1 MKKNTKITFSKSFS
15 ILAAAALS
23 MTLISGQALTTYA
36 GSSSGIESGAVIPD
50 NITIDSPT
58 ALSNVALPSNSY
70 GTLSWVDGS
79 YVPEK
84 RVQSCAVV
92 FKPSTGADLSGL
104 PGWDSSSGTLTGYV
118 TVVISSLDSSSDEN
132 ESADSSSDKAYDE
145 SDSYKDENDSEN
157 KDDTSESSAE
167 TSDEKSED
175 SSSEETAENG
185 NVSEGD
191 SYESSSET
199 ENGKDDNK
207 DSTDVTETPDAQD
220 SSSDKTNTDKNEET
234 ADNDNADEK
243 KDNTEDNTT
252 DDSADKDSTDK
263 DTADNADP
271 DITGT
276 PEATVTPSENENKAD
291 QDKDTDVT
299 KTPEVT
305 VTPAEDDSKTDSSSD
320 TDKEDAE
327 KDNKKDSKDE
337 TPDVTETP
345 EEDKDNIFD
354 RKDEE
359 EDKRPQN
366 AGTDLTETEK
376 EQTAARNHTC
386 DGITVSGIDLP
397 WYVQFRVSG
406 GEDYEFTNEEDA
418 TIFKSYEF
426 ELWDTQK
433 NTEYKIPDGEY
444 ISVTVPV
451 KAGYT
456 YSIEHLLDN
465 GAMETIIPSV
475 DGGTMTFST
484 HSFSPFGIAG
494 SKSLVGPDAGTDSS
508 SNTTKTTPAAT
519 SSTDTTSSSDTPDIT
534 GSDGTENT
542 DSAADLDTS
551 ADLSSGT
558 ADLEGTSSQNSTS
571 SDESED
577 EASQATSKKQ
587 VNTGDNTQ
595 ILPFVILFV
604 AAAVIAG
611 VAVFFKKRKK

>member
-23 MTLISGQALTTYA
+23 MTLISGQALTIYA

-175 SSSEETAENG
+175 SSNEETAENG

-220 SSSDKTNTDKNEET
+220 SSSDKTNTDKKEET

-271 DITGT
+271 DITET

-508 SNTTKTTPAAT
+508 SDITKTTPAAA
-519 SSTDTTSSSDTPDIT
+519 SSTDTASSSDTPDIT
-534 GSDGTENT
+534 GSDGAENT
-542 DSAADLDTS
+542 DSAANLDTS

-558 ADLEGTSSQNSTS
+558 ADLEETSSQNSTS

>member
-271 DITGT
+271 DITET

-386 DGITVSGIDLP
+386 DGITVSGIDFP

-542 DSAADLDTS
+542 DSAANLDTS

-604 AAAVIAG
+604 AAAVVAG

>member
-1 MKKNTKITFSKSFS
+1 MKKNTKNTFSKSFS
-15 ILAAAALS
+15 ILAAALS
-23 MTLISGQALTTYA
+23 MTLISGQALPTYA
-36 GSSSGIESGAVIPD
+36 GSSLGIESGAVIPD
-50 NITIDSPT
+50 NITIDNPT
-58 ALSNVALPSNSY
+58 ALSNVTLPSNSY
-70 GTLSWVDGS
+70 GSLSWVDGS

-92 FKPSTGADLSGL
+92 FKPSAGADLSGL

-118 TVVISSLDSSSDEN
+118 TVVVSSFDSSSDEN
-132 ESADSSSDKAYDE
+132 ESA
-145 SDSYKDENDSEN
+145 
-157 KDDTSESSAE
+157 E
-167 TSDEKSED
+167 TSGEDSED
-175 SSSEETAENG
+175 SSNEETAENG
-185 NVSEGD
+185 NVNESD
-191 SYESSSET
+191 SYENNSDT
-199 ENGKDDNK
+199 EDDNNK
-207 DSTDVTETPDAQD
+207 DNADVTEIPDAQEP
-220 SSSDKTNTDKNEET
+220 SSDKTDTDKKEENT
-234 ADNDNADEK
+234 DNDNTDEK
-243 KDNTEDNTT
+243 KDNAEDSTT
-252 DDSADKDSTDK
+252 DDITDEDSTDE
-263 DTADNADP
+263 DTADNVDS
-271 DITGT
+271 DVTET

-291 QDKDTDVT
+291 QDKDPNGSEDPNRNNDADAAQ
-299 KTPEVT
+299 TPETT
-305 VTPAEDDSKTDSSSD
+305 VTPAEDDSRTDSSAD
-320 TDKEDAE
+320 TD
-327 KDNKKDSKDE
+327 KKDSKEDE
-337 TPDVTETP
+337 TPDVTEMP

-376 EQTAARNHTC
+376 EQTAIQNHTC

-494 SKSLVGPDAGTDSS
+494 SKSLVGPDAETDSS
-508 SNTTKTTPAAT
+508 SDITKTTPAAA
-519 SSTDTTSSSDTPDIT
+519 SSTDTASSSDTSDIT

-558 ADLEGTSSQNSTS
+558 ADLEETSSQNSTS
-571 SDESED
+571 GDESED
-577 EASQATSKKQ
+577 ESSQATSKKQ

-604 AAAVIAG
+604 AAAVVAG

>member
-271 DITGT
+271 DITET

-508 SNTTKTTPAAT
+508 SNTTKTTPAAA

-604 AAAVIAG
+604 AAAVVAG

>member
-1 MKKNTKITFSKSFS
+1 MKKNAKITFSKSFS

-23 MTLISGQALTTYA
+23 MTLISGQALPTYA

-118 TVVISSLDSSSDEN
+118 TVVVSSVDSSSE
-132 ESADSSSDKAYDE
+132 ESGSADSSSDKSYDE
-145 SDSYKDENDSEN
+145 TDNYKEKNNSEN

-167 TSDEKSED
+167 TSDENSED
-175 SSSEETAENG
+175 SSYEETEGNG
-185 NVSEGD
+185 NTSGED
-191 SYESSSET
+191 SSESSSET

-207 DSTDVTETPDAQD
+207 DSADVTETPDAQD
-220 SSSDKTNTDKNEET
+220 TSSDKTDADKKEET
-234 ADNDNADEK
+234 ADNDNTDEK
-243 KDNTEDNTT
+243 KGNTEDNAT
-252 DDSADKDSTDK
+252 DDSADKDSTDQ
-263 DTADNADP
+263 DNADRVKP
-271 DITGT
+271 DATET

-291 QDKDTDVT
+291 QDKGTDAT
-299 KTPEVT
+299 ETPEAT
-305 VTPAEDDSKTDSSSD
+305 VTPAEDDSKTDSSTD
-320 TDKEDAE
+320 TDKKDTE
-327 KDNKKDSKDE
+327 KDNKKDSKE
-337 TPDVTETP
+337 EIPDVTEMP

-376 EQTAARNHTC
+376 EQTAIQNHTC

-406 GEDYEFTNEEDA
+406 GEDYEFTNAEDA

-508 SNTTKTTPAAT
+508 SDITKTTPAAA
-519 SSTDTTSSSDTPDIT
+519 SSTDAASSSDTSDIT
-534 GSDGTENT
+534 DSDGTENT

-558 ADLEGTSSQNSTS
+558 ADLEETSSQNSTS
-571 SDESED
+571 GDESED
-577 EASQATSKKQ
+577 ESSQATSKKQ

-604 AAAVIAG
+604 AAAVVAG

>member
-1 MKKNTKITFSKSFS
+1 MKKNTKNTFSKSFS

-23 MTLISGQALTTYA
+23 MTLISGQVLPTYA

-50 NITIDSPT
+50 NITIDNPT
-58 ALSNVALPSNSY
+58 ALSNVTLPSNSY
-70 GTLSWVDGS
+70 GSLSWVDGS

-92 FKPSTGADLSGL
+92 FKPSSGADLSGL

-118 TVVISSLDSSSDEN
+118 TVVVSSFDSSSDEN
-132 ESADSSSDKAYDE
+132 EGAG
-145 SDSYKDENDSEN
+145 
-157 KDDTSESSAE
+157 TSGE
-167 TSDEKSED
+167 DSED
-175 SSSEETAENG
+175 SSNEETAENG
-185 NVSEGD
+185 NVNESD
-191 SYESSSET
+191 SYENNSDTEDDNNKDNADVTEIPNAQESSSDKTDTDKKGDTADNDNTDEK
-199 ENGKDDNK
+199 KDNAE
-207 DSTDVTETPDAQD
+207 DSTTDNIADKDNTDEDTADNVDPDVTETP
-220 SSSDKTNTDKNEET
+220 EV
-234 ADNDNADEK
+234 
-243 KDNTEDNTT
+243 
-252 DDSADKDSTDK
+252 
-263 DTADNADP
+263 
-271 DITGT
+271 
-276 PEATVTPSENENKAD
+276 TVTPSENENKAD
-291 QDKDTDVT
+291 QDKDPNGSED
-299 KTPEVT
+299 KNGNNDADAAQTPETT
-305 VTPAEDDSKTDSSSD
+305 VTPAEDDSRTDSSAD
-320 TDKEDAE
+320 TD
-327 KDNKKDSKDE
+327 KKDSKEDSKEDE

-345 EEDKDNIFD
+345 EEDKGNIFD

-376 EQTAARNHTC
+376 EQTAIQNHTC

-406 GEDYEFTNEEDA
+406 GEDYEFTNAEDA

-444 ISVTVPV
+444 ISVNVPV

-508 SNTTKTTPAAT
+508 SDVTKTTPAAA
-519 SSTDTTSSSDTPDIT
+519 SSTDTVSSSDTSGIT
-534 GSDGTENT
+534 DSDGTENT

-551 ADLSSGT
+551 ADLSSGS
-558 ADLEGTSSQNSTS
+558 ADLEEISSQNSTS
-571 SDESED
+571 GDESED
-577 EASQATSKKQ
+577 ESSQATSKKQ

-595 ILPFVILFV
+595 ILPFVILFI
-604 AAAVIAG
+604 AAAVVAG

>member
-1 MKKNTKITFSKSFS
+1 MKKNTKNTFSKSFS
-15 ILAAAALS
+15 ILAAALS
-23 MTLISGQALTTYA
+23 MTLISGQALPTYA
-36 GSSSGIESGAVIPD
+36 GSSLGIESGAVIPD
-50 NITIDSPT
+50 NITIDNPT
-58 ALSNVALPSNSY
+58 ALSNVTLPSNSY
-70 GTLSWVDGS
+70 GSLSWVDGS

-92 FKPSTGADLSGL
+92 FKPSAGADLSGL

-118 TVVISSLDSSSDEN
+118 TVVVSSFDSSSDEN
-132 ESADSSSDKAYDE
+132 ESA
-145 SDSYKDENDSEN
+145 
-157 KDDTSESSAE
+157 E
-167 TSDEKSED
+167 TSGEDSED
-175 SSSEETAENG
+175 SSNEETAENG
-185 NVSEGD
+185 NVNESD
-191 SYESSSET
+191 SYENNSDT
-199 ENGKDDNK
+199 EDDNNK
-207 DSTDVTETPDAQD
+207 DNADVTEIPDAQEP
-220 SSSDKTNTDKNEET
+220 SSDKTDTDKKEENT
-234 ADNDNADEK
+234 DNDNTDEK
-243 KDNTEDNTT
+243 KDNAEDSTT
-252 DDSADKDSTDK
+252 DDIADKDSTDE
-263 DTADNADP
+263 DTADNVDS
-271 DITGT
+271 DVTEM

-291 QDKDTDVT
+291 QDKDPNGSEDPNRNNDADAAQ
-299 KTPEVT
+299 TPETT
-305 VTPAEDDSKTDSSSD
+305 VTPAEDDSRTDSSAD
-320 TDKEDAE
+320 TD
-327 KDNKKDSKDE
+327 KKDSKEDE
-337 TPDVTETP
+337 TPDVTEMP

-376 EQTAARNHTC
+376 EQTAIQNHTC

-604 AAAVIAG
+604 AAAVVAG